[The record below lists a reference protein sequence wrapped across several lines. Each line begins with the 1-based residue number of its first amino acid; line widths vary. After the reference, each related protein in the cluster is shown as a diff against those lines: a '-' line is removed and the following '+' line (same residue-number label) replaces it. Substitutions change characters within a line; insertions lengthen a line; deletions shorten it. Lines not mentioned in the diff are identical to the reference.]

1 MEQQNAEHQEPL
13 EAQADQPHAVDASI
27 SKLEELANDVEGL
40 SQLGSIE
47 WVGKVAQAALQ
58 DLNASSHDTRQTR
71 SLLRIDRSGRKDP
84 IRSTSTSNSVSGR
97 SRRLPHFRPAKSQ
110 TSIAA
115 QLV

>member
-1 MEQQNAEHQEPL
+1 MVSWCHGAPGIML
-13 EAQADQPHAVDASI
+13 SRLVLQATGASDD
-27 SKLEELANDVEGL
+27 ETAGELAAARGSTAASLERIA
-40 SQLGSIE
+40 SLGS
-47 WVGKVAQAALQ
+47 GAA
-58 DLNASSHDTRQTR
+58 R